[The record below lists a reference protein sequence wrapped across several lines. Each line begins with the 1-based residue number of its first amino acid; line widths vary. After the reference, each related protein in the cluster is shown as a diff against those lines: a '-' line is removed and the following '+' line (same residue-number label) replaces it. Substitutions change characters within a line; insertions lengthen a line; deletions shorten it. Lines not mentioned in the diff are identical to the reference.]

1 MNQSMNREGE
11 CHSCGECCQTVN
23 ITAVR
28 DVTLQQHGNLEE
40 LQRYLS
46 YRGIRVVGSN
56 KKRNEIYYS
65 MDLPCSELTPDN
77 RCRIHGSEE
86 KPLICNRFPESKE
99 DIQDIKNCG
108 FRFTPTL
115 PGHPVMG

>member
-1 MNQSMNREGE
+1 MNQSMKRNGE
-11 CHSCGECCQTVN
+11 CHSCGECCQTIN

-28 DVTLQQHGNLEE
+28 DITLNQHGNLEE

-46 YRGIRVVGSN
+46 YRGIRVVGN
-56 KKRNEIYYS
+56 NEKRNELYYS
-65 MDLPCSELTPDN
+65 MDIPCGELTPDN
-77 RCRIHGSEE
+77 RCRVHGSEE

-108 FRFTPTL
+108 FRFKPIL
-115 PGHPVMG
+115 PGHPVMD